1 MTECD
6 TINVYD
12 DLKLLHSLF
21 LTLEVNDI
29 DDQCFEYE
37 AEQIHEITERIL
49 TVLEQHD
56 ETIHVFGELCNI
68 LMEVDN
74 NE

>member
-1 MTECD
+1 MTLN
-6 TINVYD
+6 NVYD

-56 ETIHVFGELCNI
+56 ETIHVFGELSNI
-68 LMEVDN
+68 FLMEVDN

>member
-1 MTECD
+1 MMTLN
-6 TINVYD
+6 NVYD

-49 TVLEQHD
+49 TVLE
-56 ETIHVFGELCNI
+56 
-68 LMEVDN
+68 
-74 NE
+74 